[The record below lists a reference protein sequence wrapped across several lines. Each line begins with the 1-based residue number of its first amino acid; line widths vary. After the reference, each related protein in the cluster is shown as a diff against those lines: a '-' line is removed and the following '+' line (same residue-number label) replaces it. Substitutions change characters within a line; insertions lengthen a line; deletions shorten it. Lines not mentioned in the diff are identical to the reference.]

1 MMNSRTQRGVS
12 LISTLIG
19 MVIAM
24 IAVTAV
30 MAAYQNTLATIV
42 PATQNAQTDGQRV
55 AGLLRANKL
64 LQGAGYGITA
74 ATFGTDIV
82 VLSGAGLSGSTLS
95 GTSQTGSTA
104 VGNAVVWGMDT
115 GVGYTCEG
123 LYAASTG
130 GLRRLVP
137 VTCTAA
143 TQFGSLTWTAE
154 TMVDDTRTHT
164 MTAVSESCNPYGV
177 AEGTDGAAVGD
188 RTVTMS
194 TTMSTQDA
202 SNAFADVPVSLTTCL
217 ANFYPAP

>member
-1 MMNSRTQRGVS
+1 MTARKHKGIS
-12 LISTLIG
+12 LISTLVG

-30 MAAYQNTLATIV
+30 MASYQNTLATIV

-74 ATFGTDIV
+74 ATFGSDIV
-82 VLSGAGLSGSTLS
+82 ILSVATLSGSTLS
-95 GTSQTGSTA
+95 GTSQTGSSA

-115 GVGYTCEG
+115 GAGYTCEG
-123 LYAASTG
+123 LYADSLG
-130 GLRRLVP
+130 GLQRLVS
-137 VTCTAA
+137 VSCTAA

-164 MTAVSESCNPYGV
+164 ITATSEPCNPYGV

-202 SNAFADVPVSLTTCL
+202 SNAYADVPVSLTTCL